1 MTQPL
6 KEYLKNKEARTNLAW
21 HFNGNTEQS
30 GYILSNGVLMSEDTI
45 HEMYPLGSKITLWNY
60 NQKGDNPD
68 RTRII

>member
-6 KEYLKNKEARTNLAW
+6 KEYLKNKEIRQNLPF
-21 HFNGNTEQS
+21 HYNGNTDQK
-30 GYILSNGVLMSEDTI
+30 GYWLSEGVLMSESNI